1 MQHTD
6 FAICFAKQ
14 KVTTAQLTSVSV
26 AHYIMQL
33 VAIFF
38 NSTSDNFENLG
49 VLRPSMI
56 LHIYVCNYKIDLI
69 SNKFIII
76 VTTIT
81 FILQKPVERRS
92 LDQYYGNGRCRW
104 YRVPLL
110 SINWIGSERT
120 HSRRYALTQK
130 ESVFTWI
137 KRSTLK
143 ELNVKHRAL
152 TFHLNCSSRPADA
165 VSCC

>member
-14 KVTTAQLTSVSV
+14 KVTTAQLISVSA

-33 VAIFF
+33 VAIFS

-56 LHIYVCNYKIDLI
+56 LHIYVCNYRIDLI

-76 VTTIT
+76 ITTIT

-92 LDQYYGNGRCRW
+92 LDQY
-104 YRVPLL
+104 
-110 SINWIGSERT
+110 
-120 HSRRYALTQK
+120 
-130 ESVFTWI
+130 
-137 KRSTLK
+137 
-143 ELNVKHRAL
+143 
-152 TFHLNCSSRPADA
+152 
-165 VSCC
+165 